1 MEIEETL
8 DEARY
13 INHAVT
19 AQILRSDSPSH
30 IKKNAAEV
38 IASQKFQYFRQKLP
52 EANLIRQP
60 D

>member
-1 MEIEETL
+1 MEIAETI

-19 AQILRSDSPSH
+19 AQILRSNESPSF

-38 IASQKFQYFRQKLP
+38 IASQKF
-52 EANLIRQP
+52 
-60 D
+60 